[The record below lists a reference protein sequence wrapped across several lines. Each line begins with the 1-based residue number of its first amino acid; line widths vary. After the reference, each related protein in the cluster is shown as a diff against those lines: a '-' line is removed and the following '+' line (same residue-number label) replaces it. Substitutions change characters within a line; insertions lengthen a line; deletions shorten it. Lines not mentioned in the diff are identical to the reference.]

1 MNKELHPSNS
11 DLRSAVV
18 KQIRLRPD
26 PEKHRAI
33 RRLWI
38 EHSIAED
45 ARDIPGL
52 MATLTEDCV
61 YTVLNTGTN
70 WHGKPGATQFYQ
82 QLLTSFPDIHFDLQ
96 HIVIGPQGVFEE
108 AHVTGT
114 YEENWLDLSSAKGQE
129 VEFDVTIFFPWDAK
143 QKLFSGERITFSGI
157 EEK

>member
-1 MNKELHPSNS
+1 LKSNP
-11 DLRSAVV
+11 RSSLI
-18 KQIRLRPD
+18 KQIRLQPD

-38 EHSIAED
+38 AHSTAED

-52 MATLTEDCV
+52 MATLTQDCI

-70 WHGKPGATQFYQ
+70 WHGKQGATQFYQ

-108 AHVTGT
+108 AQVTAT
-114 YEENWLDLSSAKGQE
+114 YKENWLDMPPAEGQE
-129 VEFDVTIFFPWDAK
+129 VKFDVTIFFPWDAK
-143 QKLFSGERITFSGI
+143 QRLFTGERVTFSGI
-157 EEK
+157 KLR

>member
-1 MNKELHPSNS
+1 MNEQLHPSNS

-18 KQIRLRPD
+18 KLIRLRPD

-143 QKLFSGERITFSGI
+143 QKLFTGERITFSGI

>member
-1 MNKELHPSNS
+1 MNSKP
-11 DLRSAVV
+11 RSAVI
-18 KQIRLRPD
+18 KQIRLQPD

-38 EHSIAED
+38 AHSTAED

-61 YTVLNTGTN
+61 YTVLNTDTN
-70 WHGKPGATQFYQ
+70 WYGKQGATQFYE

-108 AHVTGT
+108 AHVTAT
-114 YEENWLDLSSAKGQE
+114 YEKDWLDMPPAEGQK

-143 QKLFSGERITFSGI
+143 QRLFTGERVTFSGI
-157 EEK
+157 KVG